1 MNEDYLYS
9 VIGKLYVDNLNF
21 QRFIP
26 QLQTSLQSKDQE
38 IGTLRLQLEEQATE
52 WNTVNENA
60 S

>member
-38 IGTLRLQLEEQATE
+38 IGTLRLQLEEQAKE